1 MTPVTQSNV
10 ASHELIGAH
19 VNILRSQT
27 LGNVKIE
34 GNIVNETRNMIYI
47 SNAQKIRA
55 VPKNGTLFCFTFPSG
70 LSVEIDGKKI
80 VGRPVDRIKK
90 RRRR

>member
-19 VNILRSQT
+19 VNVLRSQT

-34 GNIVNETRNMIYI
+34 GDVVDETRNMIYI
-47 SNAQKIRA
+47 SNDQKIRA

-80 VGRPVDRIKK
+80 VGRPAERTKK
-90 RRRR
+90 RRRQ

>member
-1 MTPVTQSNV
+1 MTPVTQSNI

-19 VNILRSQT
+19 VFVLRSQT
-27 LGNVKIE
+27 LGDVKIE
-34 GNIVNETRNMIYI
+34 GDVVNETRNMIYV
-47 SNAQKIRA
+47 SNNQKIRA
-55 VPKNGTLFCFTFPSG
+55 VPKDGTLFCFTFPSG
-70 LSVEIDGKKI
+70 LSVEIEGKRI

>member
-1 MTPVTQSNV
+1 MSPVTQSNI
-10 ASHELIGAH
+10 ASHEFIGAR
-19 VNILRSQT
+19 VNVLRSQT

-34 GNIVNETRNMIYI
+34 GDVVNETRNMIYV
-47 SNAQKIRA
+47 SNDQKIRA
-55 VPKNGTLFCFTFPSG
+55 VPKDGALFCFAFPSG
-70 LSVEIDGKKI
+70 LSVEIEGKRI